1 MGMGG
6 SVIVEIVKAYLKSI
20 ARFVS
25 ARWISPRD
33 TPETDQECAV
43 MEIDLDLTPDA
54 LNFLGA
60 FLLLLAKYDP
70 RVNTDHKVFEY
81 LGQQSQ
87 KRKNAEV
94 TFLISL
100 KRRETAARGK
110 SQTDNSQV

>member
-6 SVIVEIVKAYLKSI
+6 KVIVEIVKAYLKSI

-25 ARWISPRD
+25 ARWVSPRD
-33 TPETDQECAV
+33 TNENDQECAV

-60 FLLLLAKYDP
+60 FLLLLAKYDN
-70 RVNTDHKVFEY
+70 RVNTDHPVFQY
-81 LGQQSQ
+81 LGEQSQ
-87 KRKNAEV
+87 NRKNAEV

-100 KRRETAARGK
+100 KQRKKAARGK
-110 SQTDNSQV
+110 SQTDV